1 MSAVLDLVRSR
12 VHIRFALTAEDFA
25 TYLNDRARATGV
37 QDEVVSW
44 LQTLS
49 LDDLYLARA
58 CVLRDENAWTEC
70 SRLHFGFMREFAG
83 RFLRREDA
91 AEISDRV
98 IADLWEKEKL
108 ARYEGRSTLRTWL
121 GAVIA
126 HAAIQAGKS
135 IRRQEEGAAD
145 PDSIA
150 EPSGTAADPEREQAA
165 RVLAD
170 ITASA
175 IQGLPAGD
183 KLLLR
188 LHYEQGLS
196 LDQIVPIVGTSKATL
211 SRRLKHLRDAIRHEV
226 ERTAREKYR
235 ASATE
240 VRSLVDLS
248 RLEIDL
254 SALLSPVKGSRG
266 DRV

>member
-1 MSAVLDLVRSR
+1 MSTVLDLVRSR
-12 VHIRFALTAEDFA
+12 VRIRFALTAEDFA
-25 TYLNDRARATGV
+25 DYLTSRARTAGV
-37 QDEVVSW
+37 ERDAGGW
-44 LQTLS
+44 LQALS

-58 CVLRDENAWTEC
+58 CVLRDENAWDEC
-70 SRLHFGFMREFAG
+70 SRLHFGFMREFAA

-98 IADLWEKEKL
+98 VAELWEKEKL

-121 GAVIA
+121 GAVVA
-126 HAAIQAGKS
+126 HAALQAGKA
-135 IRRQEEGAAD
+135 IRRQDERRAGAESVAESAGAA
-145 PDSIA
+145 P
-150 EPSGTAADPEREQAA
+150 EPERDQAA

-175 IQGLPAGD
+175 IQRLPSDD

-196 LDQIVPIVGTSKATL
+196 LDQIVTIIGTSKATL
-211 SRRLKHLRDAIRHEV
+211 SRRLKHLRDMIRNEV
-226 ERTAREKYR
+226 EREAREKYR
-235 ASATE
+235 ASAAD
-240 VRSLVDLS
+240 VRGLVDLG

-254 SALLSPVKGSRG
+254 SALLSPVKGNRG
-266 DRV
+266 DGV

>member
-1 MSAVLDLVRSR
+1 MPGVLDLVRSR
-12 VHIRFALTAEDFA
+12 VRIRFALTAEDFA
-25 TYLNDRARATGV
+25 QHLTGRARAAGI
-37 QDEVVSW
+37 QDDVTSW

-58 CVLRDENAWTEC
+58 CVLRDENAWAEC
-70 SRLHFGFMREFAG
+70 SQLHFGFMREFAG

-98 IADLWEKEKL
+98 VADLFEKDKL
-108 ARYEGRSTLRTWL
+108 GRYEGRSTLRTWL
-121 GAVIA
+121 GAVVA
-126 HAAIQAGKS
+126 HAALQAGKT
-135 IRRQEEGAAD
+135 IRRQEEGRAQPDAAAGT
-145 PDSIA
+145 PGIA
-150 EPSGTAADPEREQAA
+150 SDPERDQAA

-175 IQGLPAGD
+175 IQNLPDDD

-188 LHYEQGLS
+188 FHYEQELS
-196 LDQIVPIVGTSKATL
+196 LDQIVTLLGSSKATL
-211 SRRLKHLRDAIRHEV
+211 SRRLKHLREAIRAEV
-226 ERTAREKYR
+226 ERAAREEYR

-240 VRSLVDLS
+240 VLSLVDLA

-254 SALLSPVKGSRG
+254 SALLSPVKGNRG
-266 DRV
+266 DGV

>member
-1 MSAVLDLVRSR
+1 VSAVLDLVRSR
-12 VHIRFALTAEDFA
+12 VRIRFALTAEDFA
-25 TYLNDRARATGV
+25 RCLTDRARSTGIKDDV
-37 QDEVVSW
+37 TSW
-44 LQTLS
+44 LETLS

-58 CVLRDENAWTEC
+58 CVLRDENAWAEC

-121 GAVIA
+121 GAVVA

-135 IRRQEEGAAD
+135 IRRQEESTAD

-150 EPSGTAADPEREQAA
+150 ESGAAPDPEREQAA

-170 ITASA
+170 ITTSA
-175 IQGLPAGD
+175 IQGLPASD

-196 LDQIVPIVGTSKATL
+196 LDQIVAIVGTSKATL
-211 SRRLKHLRDAIRHEV
+211 SRRLKHLREVIRNEV
-226 ERTAREKYR
+226 ERTARERYR

-254 SALLSPVKGSRG
+254 SVLLSPVKGSRG